1 MKYAIFEDGGKQYK
15 AVEGGIVEVDRYQVE
30 PGEDIDL
37 DRILLITDG
46 EDVIIGDPWIKGA
59 KIEAKVV
66 EHFKGPKLVVFKY
79 KPKQRYRV
87 KKGHR
92 QQFTR
97 LQVNS
102 ILADSGGKNGS

>member
-1 MKYAIFEDGGKQYK
+1 MKYAIFEDGGKQYRV
-15 AVEGGIVEVDRYQVE
+15 VEGDTIEVDRYQAVAGDE
-30 PGEDIDL
+30 IDL
-37 DRILLITDG
+37 DRVLLIADG
-46 EDVIIGDPWIKGA
+46 EDVIVGDPWIKGA
-59 KIEAKVV
+59 KIEAKVIA
-66 EHFKGPKLVVFKY
+66 HIKGPKLVVFKY

-102 ILADSGGKNGS
+102 ILAESGGKNGS